1 MTRTS
6 CDGSRGLLQAATVF
20 LVGSLA
26 MGDCS
31 ESFAQ
36 ESESGEGAAALQE
49 IVVTAQKRAQSI
61 TDVGM
66 SITAATGDQLEML
79 GITDTSQLA
88 KLVPG
93 FTFTQTGYGTAVY
106 TIRGVGF
113 QESSLAASPAVSV
126 YVDEIPLPFP
136 AETVAAALDPQ
147 RVEVLKGPQGLL
159 YGENSTGGAVNY
171 VAAKPTDYFTAGA
184 KGSYGRFNTG
194 DLEAFVSGPIADTLQ
209 GRLAVRTVQ
218 GGDWQYS
225 YTRSDTVGGKNLT
238 QARLLLDWRPSDDLK
253 VSLNLNG
260 WLDKSDSQAAQLIG
274 IFPESNLVPIPA
286 GLSNFP
292 RAPANNRAA
301 DWDPGLSLRRDD
313 KFYQG
318 SIRID
323 YKLPADLTLTSI
335 SAHERYQRDR
345 PMDLDGTSY
354 TNFGDL
360 ESGWIGTTFQ
370 ELRLSGLFPEHRGN
384 WIVGG
389 NYESDDTSDTNLIRF
404 PESSGSVA
412 VGLPFVSANDTTRQ
426 DVRTKAIYG
435 NSEYTL
441 VDGLSLQGGMRY
453 TRADRSFVGCTYDT
467 GDGLLSA
474 VFTRLAGVLQGN
486 PIAPLAPGACGTLG
500 SSFNPGIVNASLN
513 ESNLSWR
520 TGLNWKL
527 DPATLLYANVS
538 RGYKSGSFP
547 TLSASSAVQ
556 FTPVRQE
563 SVIAYEAGLKKELL
577 TNTLQVNAAV
587 FYYDYSDKQIRGR
600 LQDPVFGTLEALVN
614 IPKSHIDGFE
624 LSGTWRPFASLTV
637 TPAVSL
643 VHSQIDGDFSNYTLL
658 GTLQNISG
666 EAFPF
671 TPRWSANLDAEYSL
685 PLQGGY
691 EAFVGENASYQSAAN
706 GGFGNLP
713 EFKINSYVLLDLRA
727 GIRNA
732 GNWSL
737 SIYGRNVTDKYYW
750 TGSTHLIDT
759 ENRFAGMPRTYG
771 VQASY
776 QFH

>member
-1 MTRTS
+1 
-6 CDGSRGLLQAATVF
+6 
-20 LVGSLA
+20 
-26 MGDCS
+26 
-31 ESFAQ
+31 
-36 ESESGEGAAALQE
+36 
-49 IVVTAQKRAQSI
+49 
-61 TDVGM
+61 M

-79 GITDTSQLA
+79 GITDTSQLS

-194 DLEAFVSGPIADTLQ
+194 DLEAFVSGPIADSLQ

-225 YTRSDTVGGKNLT
+225 YTRSDTVGAKNLT
-238 QARLLLDWRPSDDLK
+238 QARLLLDWRPSDDLE

-274 IFPESNLVPIPA
+274 IYPESNLVPIPA
-286 GLSNFP
+286 GLSNYP
-292 RAPANNRAA
+292 RAPNNNRAA

-323 YKLPADLTLTSI
+323 YKLPGDLTLTSI

-404 PESSGSVA
+404 PSRVA
-412 VGLPFVSANDTTRQ
+412 R
-426 DVRTKAIYG
+426 
-435 NSEYTL
+435 
-441 VDGLSLQGGMRY
+441 
-453 TRADRSFVGCTYDT
+453 
-467 GDGLLSA
+467 
-474 VFTRLAGVLQGN
+474 
-486 PIAPLAPGACGTLG
+486 
-500 SSFNPGIVNASLN
+500 
-513 ESNLSWR
+513 
-520 TGLNWKL
+520 
-527 DPATLLYANVS
+527 
-538 RGYKSGSFP
+538 
-547 TLSASSAVQ
+547 
-556 FTPVRQE
+556 
-563 SVIAYEAGLKKELL
+563 
-577 TNTLQVNAAV
+577 
-587 FYYDYSDKQIRGR
+587 
-600 LQDPVFGTLEALVN
+600 
-614 IPKSHIDGFE
+614 
-624 LSGTWRPFASLTV
+624 
-637 TPAVSL
+637 
-643 VHSQIDGDFSNYTLL
+643 
-658 GTLQNISG
+658 
-666 EAFPF
+666 
-671 TPRWSANLDAEYSL
+671 
-685 PLQGGY
+685 
-691 EAFVGENASYQSAAN
+691 
-706 GGFGNLP
+706 
-713 EFKINSYVLLDLRA
+713 
-727 GIRNA
+727 
-732 GNWSL
+732 
-737 SIYGRNVTDKYYW
+737 
-750 TGSTHLIDT
+750 
-759 ENRFAGMPRTYG
+759 
-771 VQASY
+771 
-776 QFH
+776 